1 MKRLLALVCLL
12 ISAPTAMAD
21 DSDLDAVLGWM
32 SGSFSSAGQ
41 AAEDSAYYHITLEMV
56 PIWPEQQGGHWL
68 YVEQAVAA
76 TKSEPYR
83 QRIYRVSKTPD
94 GVIESVVY
102 LLPEPGD
109 VIGAWKD
116 KSLLDG
122 LSPDELEIREGCTV
136 FLQRQENNRFEGS
149 TRADECK
156 SSLRG
161 ATYATSEVI
170 VTSAGIKSW
179 DRGFD
184 ADGKQVWGAE
194 KGAYIFMRE

>member
-1 MKRLLALVCLL
+1 MKRILTLICLL
-12 ISAPTAMAD
+12 IFAPAAIAE

-32 SGSFSSAGQ
+32 SGSFSSAVQ

-56 PIWPEQQGGHWL
+56 PIWPELQGEYWL

-83 QRIYRVSKTPD
+83 QRIYRVSKGPD
-94 GVIESVVY
+94 GVIESAVY

-122 LSPDELEIREGCTV
+122 LSPDGLEIREGCTV
-136 FLQRQENNRFEGS
+136 FLQRQEKDRFEGS
-149 TRADECK
+149 TRVDECK

-161 ATYATSEVI
+161 ATYATSQVI
-170 VTSAGIKSW
+170 VSAAGIESW

-184 ADGKQVWGAE
+184 ADGEQVWGAE
-194 KGAYIFMRE
+194 KGAYIFLRE